1 MNFLLL
7 PLWLFAQIW
16 YTAAYMKTSDIAH
29 QQIEAAKRFKVNHR
43 RADNTNLNTVVKN
56 ITFTN
61 PKASRTP
68 LPDDALYIVTDHRFV
83 G

>member
-1 MNFLLL
+1 MKFLL
-7 PLWLFAQIW
+7 PLWLSAQIW
-16 YTAAYMKTSDIAH
+16 HVGAYMKASDIAH

-43 RADNTNLNTVVKN
+43 RANVNLNTVVKN

-61 PKASRTP
+61 PKASRTS
-68 LPDDALYIVTDHRFV
+68 LPDNAIYVVTDHTFV